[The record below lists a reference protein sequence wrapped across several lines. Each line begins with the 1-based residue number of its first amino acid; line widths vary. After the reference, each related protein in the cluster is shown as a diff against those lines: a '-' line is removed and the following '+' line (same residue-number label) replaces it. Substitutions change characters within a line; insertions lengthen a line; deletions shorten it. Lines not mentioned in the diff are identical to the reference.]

1 MFWGEETS
9 TRWLAITTAK
19 EILHEHNLFFKCQKG
34 FTNNVRV
41 KEGNRVHKKWT
52 RKKARKCLVPNFHV
66 ARNWIW
72 AWHWDTAAVWPCL
85 ESDSLIALKPSH
97 YAWFLEAVTL
107 SLIPSKPSH
116 YAWFPW
122 TSWSCH
128 TKFDSLEAFTL
139 CLIPSKPSHYAWFPW
154 SLHTMRDSCHTCMST
169 SCLLVLSLRAS
180 HDY

>member
-1 MFWGEETS
+1 MKKPLPADWQSPLPKKSCMS
-9 TRWLAITTAK
+9 TICFSNAKKGSRTTLESRR
-19 EILHEHNLFFKCQKG
+19 EIASTKNGH
-34 FTNNVRV
+34 
-41 KEGNRVHKKWT
+41 
-52 RKKARKCLVPNFHV
+52 KKARKCLVPNFHV

-85 ESDSLIALKPSH
+85 ESDSLIPLKPSH